1 MSYDYWLMR
10 ARNPIR
16 SSADVDEPNIT
27 PIGTFQE
34 IKRLV
39 QKARP
44 EFKWND
50 VERCCHVRND
60 SEDVLL
66 EIGFAEPGPEFLTI
80 VVRARWREN
89 FQEQLVALAT
99 SLGLFAFDPQQG
111 RLLGGVV
118 VPPS

>member
-1 MSYDYWLMR
+1 MSYDYWFMR

-16 SSADVDEPNIT
+16 SSADVDEPNIA

-39 QKARP
+39 HNARP
-44 EFKWND
+44 EFKWSD
-50 VERCCHVRND
+50 AERYCHITNE
-60 SEDVLL
+60 SEDIRL

-80 VVRARWREN
+80 VVRAWWREN

-111 RLLGGVV
+111 RLIGGVV